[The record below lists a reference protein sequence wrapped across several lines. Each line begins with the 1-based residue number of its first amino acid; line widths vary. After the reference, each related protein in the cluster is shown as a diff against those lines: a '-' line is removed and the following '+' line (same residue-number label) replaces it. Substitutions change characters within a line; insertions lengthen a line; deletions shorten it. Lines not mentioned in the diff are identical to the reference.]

1 VLQATPW
8 VRRTH
13 PVSGGSAF
21 SAIARIDRE
30 NDYGSALMD
39 IPTIVLLAL
48 IAIIAGLTIVIALAH
63 QDMNRAVSRMD
74 RSAAACE
81 RAADSCVTL
90 ADQVRRLVTA
100 IVRQPPRETAE

>member
-1 VLQATPW
+1 
-8 VRRTH
+8 
-13 PVSGGSAF
+13 
-21 SAIARIDRE
+21 
-30 NDYGSALMD
+30 MD

-48 IAIIAGLTIVIALAH
+48 IAVIAGLTIVIALAH

-90 ADQVRRLVTA
+90 ADQVRQLVIA
-100 IVRQPPRETAE
+100 IVRQPPPREPAE